1 LTIRSK
7 IQHIYGEGNN
17 GGYSGPFDKEVFDEL
32 YIIYTHMFSNI
43 KMEPSIIKLL
53 PLELD
58 TLKEKLQ
65 INESTEKIVDGCME
79 YEPDPEYVFN
89 VLVRKYIKGVVYGAF
104 VESFTSE
111 QNPE

>member
-1 LTIRSK
+1 MEVILDL
-7 IQHIYGEGNN
+7 
-17 GGYSGPFDKEVFDEL
+17 FDKEVFDEL

-65 INESTEKIVDGCME
+65 INE
-79 YEPDPEYVFN
+79 
-89 VLVRKYIKGVVYGAF
+89 VRKK
-104 VESFTSE
+104 
-111 QNPE
+111 